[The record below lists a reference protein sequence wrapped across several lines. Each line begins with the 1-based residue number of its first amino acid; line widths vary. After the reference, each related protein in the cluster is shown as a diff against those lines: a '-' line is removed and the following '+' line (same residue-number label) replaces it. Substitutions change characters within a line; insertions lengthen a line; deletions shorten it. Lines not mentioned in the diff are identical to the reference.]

1 MSNAPT
7 STLPLPDGAA
17 SAPAAAPTLAHTPA
31 PASGDVAVARKAAV
45 AAAAGTAIEYYEF
58 GIYGYLAA
66 TIGPLFFPSNNATAS
81 LLAILAVFGSAFLM
95 RPIGGIVLGRL
106 GDRIGRRAVL
116 LVTVIG
122 MGVATA
128 AIGVLPVAASAG
140 LAAPLLLL
148 LIRLVQG
155 FFAGGEV
162 TGAAAYV
169 AESAP
174 AGRRGFFGA
183 FTPVGVAIG
192 GALAATVCGLTSYI
206 LGSEAMTAWGWR
218 IPFLSAIPM
227 VMISFL
233 VRKRVEESVAF
244 QQFQQ
249 HSEPPKAPL
258 KEVFSLHTPAV
269 LKVLV
274 LSFGQN
280 VGYWVGLVFMNIYM
294 TTYLKYDKT
303 TVYWIMALVSLTM
316 AVLMPFWGG
325 LSDRLGR
332 RKVLAIGFVG
342 YTVLVVPMMMLM
354 DQQSI
359 GLAFLAMLIVA
370 LPMPIVQS
378 VGYPTY
384 AEQFPTRVRYSGMA
398 FSFNLGAILGGGVT
412 PYVATALIGAT
423 GNLLSPAYLLIGGS
437 VIALLGLL
445 GVRETARE
453 ALR

>member
-7 STLPLPDGAA
+7 SSLPMPD
-17 SAPAAAPTLAHTPA
+17 TA
-31 PASGDVAVARKAAV
+31 PASTPATAPATGNAVARKAAM

-58 GIYGYLAA
+58 GVYGYMAS
-66 TIGPLFFPSNNATAS
+66 TIGPLFFPSDSATAS

-122 MGVATA
+122 MGIATGI
-128 AIGVLPVAASAG
+128 IGLLPVAASAG
-140 LAAPLLLL
+140 VVAPLLLL
-148 LIRLVQG
+148 AIRLAQG

-174 AGRRGFFGA
+174 KGKRGFYGA
-183 FTPVGVAIG
+183 FTPVGVAVG
-192 GALAATVCGLTSYI
+192 GALAATVCGITTGL
-206 LGSEAMTAWGWR
+206 LEPAQMQAWGWR
-218 IPFLSAIPM
+218 IPFLMAIPM
-227 VMISFL
+227 VVISSM

-244 QQFQQ
+244 KQFQE

-258 KEVFSLHTPAV
+258 REVFTAHMPAV
-269 LKVLV
+269 VKVVL

-294 TTYLKYDKT
+294 TTYLKYDKA
-303 TVYWIMALVSLTM
+303 TVYWIMAFVSLTM
-316 AVLMPFWGG
+316 AMLMPLWGG

-332 RKVLAIGFVG
+332 RKVLAIGFCA
-342 YTVLVVPMMMLM
+342 YMVLVLPMMMLM
-354 DQQSI
+354 DNHSI
-359 GLAFLAMLIVA
+359 GLAFLAMMVVA

-384 AEQFPTRVRYSGMA
+384 AEQFPTRVRYTGMA
-398 FSFNLGAILGGGVT
+398 FSFNIGAILGGGLT
-412 PYVATALIGAT
+412 PYVATALIGST
-423 GNLLSPAYLLIGGS
+423 GNLLSPAYLLMGGAAVS
-437 VIALLGLL
+437 LLALLG
-445 GVRETARE
+445 VKETARQ
-453 ALR
+453 ALD

>member
-7 STLPLPDGAA
+7 STLPLPDAA
-17 SAPAAAPTLAHTPA
+17 EAAAAARPA
-31 PASGDVAVARKAAV
+31 GDIAVARKAAL

-58 GIYGYLAA
+58 GVYGYLAS
-66 TIGPLFFPSNNATAS
+66 TIGPLFFPGDNATAS

-106 GDRIGRRAVL
+106 GDRVGRRTVL

-122 MGVATA
+122 MGVATG
-128 AIGVLPVAASAG
+128 AIGLLPVAASAG

-183 FTPVGVAIG
+183 FTPVGVAVG
-192 GALAATVCGLTSYI
+192 GALAATVCGLTTSM
-206 LGSEAMTAWGWR
+206 LGSEAMSEWGWR
-218 IPFLSAIPM
+218 IPFLTAIPM
-227 VMISFL
+227 VLVSSL

-258 KEVFSLHTPAV
+258 KEVFGQHMPAV
-269 LKVLV
+269 VKVLL

-280 VGYWVGLVFMNIYM
+280 VGYWVGLVFMNIYL
-294 TTYLKYDKT
+294 TTYLKYDKA
-303 TVYWIMALVSLTM
+303 TVYWIMAFVSLAM
-316 AVLMPFWGG
+316 AMLMPFWGG

-332 RKVLAIGFVG
+332 RKVLAIGFLA

-354 DQQSI
+354 DQHNI
-359 GLAFLAMLIVA
+359 GLAFLAMLVVA

-423 GNLLSPAYLLIGGS
+423 GNLLSPAYLLMGGAAIS
-437 VIALLGLL
+437 LLALLG
-445 GVRETARE
+445 VKETARK
-453 ALR
+453 ALD